1 MFKSLRDVVKLSWIY
16 VLSNSIVECLFPFI
30 LANLILFSRSIMSD
44 SATPW
49 AAACQASLS
58 ITISRSWLKFMS
70 IKLVMPSNHRVFC
83 SSFSFCL
90 QSFPASGSLPMSWL
104 FTSGGQNIG
113 ASASVSVLPMNI
125 QGWFH
130 LGLTGWISLLSKGLP
145 RVSQTP
151 QFKSIN
157 SSALSLLYG
166 SIFTSIHDY
175 WENHSFDYMDI
186 CWQSNVSAF

>member
-1 MFKSLRDVVKLSWIY
+1 MYRIFSSVQSLSHVW
-16 VLSNSIVECLFPFI
+16 LF
-30 LANLILFSRSIMSD
+30 
-44 SATPW
+44 ATPW

-125 QGWFH
+125 QGWFP
-130 LGLTGWISLLSKGLP
+130 LELTSLLSKGLSGVFSSTAIRKHHFSGTQP
-145 RVSQTP
+145 SLWSSSHLYTWLLETP
-151 QFKSIN
+151 
-157 SSALSLLYG
+157 
-166 SIFTSIHDY
+166 
-175 WENHSFDYMDI
+175 
-186 CWQSNVSAF
+186 